1 MTGWSTLMKYHNE
14 YVKEGWEGLVI
25 RNPDKVYGFGRRTN
39 DMIKVKKYKD
49 AEFRIT
55 GISEGLRDEDMCF
68 TLETAEGIPFK
79 AKPMGSREIKNQ
91 YRKDLP
97 KLIGKYATVKYF
109 YLSDEGTPLQ
119 PVLKAIRDYD

>member
-1 MTGWSTLMKYHNE
+1 
-14 YVKEGWEGLVI
+14 
-25 RNPDKVYGFGRRTN
+25 
-39 DMIKVKKYKD
+39 MIKVKKYKD